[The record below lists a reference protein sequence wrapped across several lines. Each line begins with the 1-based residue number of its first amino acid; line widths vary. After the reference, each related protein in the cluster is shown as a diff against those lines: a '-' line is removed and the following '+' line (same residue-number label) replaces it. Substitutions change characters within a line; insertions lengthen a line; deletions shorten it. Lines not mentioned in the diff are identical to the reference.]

1 MTLALASTY
10 CMPVAESRIGP
21 LPGMW
26 QSGTWARC
34 SPRKGVI
41 QERRGRVLTQDRQEE
56 EGTALWKMNTLPG
69 LQWQGSPR
77 STLGP

>member
-56 EGTALWKMNTLPG
+56 EGTAMWKMNTLPG
-69 LQWQGSPR
+69 LQW
-77 STLGP
+77 